1 MRRVLVALGAAVAL
15 TAAGAVAFAQGKKE
29 EAHGVVA
36 VRQNAMDAQGAH
48 LKAVQKI
55 LTEAPELLSQ
65 VPVHA
70 EAVASI
76 AKITPAMFPEGS
88 DKGKTAALAK
98 VWSDKAGFK
107 EAAMKASDLAD
118 KLAQTAKGG
127 DRKATLAAFAA
138 LGKQGCGGCHSTYR
152 KKES

>member
-1 MRRVLVALGAAVAL
+1 MPRVKIAIIAALAVAVAGT
-15 TAAGAVAFAQGKKE
+15 TAIAQEKKE

-36 VRQNAMDAQGAH
+36 VRQSAMDAQGAH

-70 EAVASI
+70 EAIASI
-76 AKITPAMFPEGS
+76 AKITPSMFPDGS
-88 DKGKTAALAK
+88 DQGKTNALPK

-107 EAAMKASDLAD
+107 EAAMKASNLAD
-118 KLAQTAKGG
+118 KLSEAAKGG
-127 DRKATLAAFAA
+127 DRKATLAAFAT